1 MACCRPPCLHYS
13 AGSKAILRKST
24 CCLPPTISGLLLQT
38 CTNATNVSPVPPAP
52 QQPRRGVA
60 LKSIHN
66 FYMHEVTE
74 ALPSFKPLQWLL
86 LPSFLH
92 GLLPE
97 ARVTGARNVAVFQMD
112 PVAAGHLGSS
122 GCSSPPRSSAVRTCL
137 YLGSPG
143 LCFQPRNNT
152 KCISAHCI

>member
-1 MACCRPPCLHYS
+1 MHQRYQRVSCAPCPS
-13 AGSKAILRKST
+13 AAEAG
-24 CCLPPTISGLLLQT
+24 
-38 CTNATNVSPVPPAP
+38 
-52 QQPRRGVA
+52 GVA

-74 ALPSFKPLQWLL
+74 AFPSFKLLQWLL

-112 PVAAGHLGSS
+112 PVLRVIWVALAAHRLHDRRLS
-122 GCSSPPRSSAVRTCL
+122 GRVCT
-137 YLGSPG
+137 
-143 LCFQPRNNT
+143 
-152 KCISAHCI
+152 